1 MKLRI
6 ILFIILS
13 ISFELPVRAQVGF
26 PYCETFT
33 TETTQ
38 ATTIF
43 GGNAQLAGGV
53 LRLTSN
59 QTSQKGYVYLN
70 IPFSSIFGLKA
81 SFEYFSFGGDGADGL
96 TLFLFDADTP
106 VFNPGGFGGS
116 LGYAPYNSE
125 QGLSNAYLGI
135 GFDEY
140 GGFGNSSEGRTGN
153 FPGAVSSRV
162 PNAIVIRGPG
172 KGMNGYAFVA
182 GRKTMVTG
190 NDGLR
195 IEDQFPISSGGL
207 GTARV
212 TDPKLPGYRKVY
224 LDLQP
229 NTSGVG
235 FFLKLQME
243 VTTKQNEPRL
253 VTIFDSPY
261 EFPAPKNLKIGF
273 AASTGGQT
281 NFHEIR
287 NLKVEV
293 SNNESLQNPKGVNFE
308 DKASCEGQENTYS
321 ITDEEVEL
329 PNQDSQIRCL
339 QFYESLVDI
348 EAETGDVC
356 LQGKCRSE
364 NRELVVPQGVFRAD
378 AEGGDFTFFPNPGT
392 RGQKVT
398 VYYTITDTY
407 GKSSTGNSMTLLI
420 QESPD
425 PVSLVAQNQSSQ
437 VLVRL
442 CEGEEIVLE
451 AKGNEV
457 YEKFEW
463 YRDGELLAG
472 ENSAEYKVN
481 MGGDYEV
488 RVYNRKNC
496 PAISNRIKVE
506 YPIHPNLK
514 IQTPV
519 VGCEPG
525 QIVDVSKSIV
535 DYNVDQYDYQ
545 LSLGA
550 NKWLN
555 EEMGKISETGIY
567 ELRVK
572 EKDLDCYSDPFS
584 VEILIRDKALEADFD
599 FVVKGTN
606 VKGDA
611 EGGIFPDDILQFT
624 DNSDEEIVSWKWDFG
639 DGSTSEEENPIHIFG
654 KKGTFEVQLLVKN
667 KLDCQS
673 TIKKTI
679 SITRSFRLMIPNAFT
694 PTLTLN
700 ETFLPKQK
708 GLIEWELLI
717 FNTWGDLIFQTTDLN
732 TEGWDGKL
740 KGQLLDAGL
749 FIYRVNGIATD
760 GERVS
765 KSGKLNLI
773 R

>member
-1 MKLRI
+1 
-6 ILFIILS
+6 
-13 ISFELPVRAQVGF
+13 
-26 PYCETFT
+26 
-33 TETTQ
+33 
-38 ATTIF
+38 
-43 GGNAQLAGGV
+43 
-53 LRLTSN
+53 
-59 QTSQKGYVYLN
+59 
-70 IPFSSIFGLKA
+70 
-81 SFEYFSFGGDGADGL
+81 
-96 TLFLFDADTP
+96 
-106 VFNPGGFGGS
+106 
-116 LGYAPYNSE
+116 
-125 QGLSNAYLGI
+125 
-135 GFDEY
+135 
-140 GGFGNSSEGRTGN
+140 
-153 FPGAVSSRV
+153 
-162 PNAIVIRGPG
+162 
-172 KGMNGYAFVA
+172 
-182 GRKTMVTG
+182 
-190 NDGLR
+190 
-195 IEDQFPISSGGL
+195 
-207 GTARV
+207 
-212 TDPKLPGYRKVY
+212 
-224 LDLQP
+224 
-229 NTSGVG
+229 
-235 FFLKLQME
+235 
-243 VTTKQNEPRL
+243 
-253 VTIFDSPY
+253 
-261 EFPAPKNLKIGF
+261 
-273 AASTGGQT
+273 
-281 NFHEIR
+281 
-287 NLKVEV
+287 
-293 SNNESLQNPKGVNFE
+293 
-308 DKASCEGQENTYS
+308 
-321 ITDEEVEL
+321 
-329 PNQDSQIRCL
+329 
-339 QFYESLVDI
+339 
-348 EAETGDVC
+348 
-356 LQGKCRSE
+356 
-364 NRELVVPQGVFRAD
+364 
-378 AEGGDFTFFPNPGT
+378 
-392 RGQKVT
+392 
-398 VYYTITDTY
+398 
-407 GKSSTGNSMTLLI
+407 MTLLI

-442 CEGEEIVLE
+442 CAGEEVGLE

-599 FVVKGTN
+599 FVVQGTN

-639 DGSTSEEENPIHIFG
+639 DGSTSEQQNPMHIYG

-700 ETFLPKQK
+700 QTFLPKQK
-708 GLIEWELLI
+708 GLIEWEFFI

-740 KGQLLDAGL
+740 KGQLLDSGL